1 MKLTFC
7 LQINTNIFHKLIV
20 SLWVWMARHAQST
33 QSNNFIIS
41 WQYLKENVKGA
52 VEFFMLIIVRPFF
65 KVILPFF
72 MCVTRHAQIS
82 ENKKLAISQ
91 QYLKK
96 EGNEEVDFL
105 LAGKNENLLQIDSM
119 ILMGMVKHYQN
130 SKFTTFVQYLKKKLK
145 MKLIFY
151 MQINIKVA
159 IKVDFNTLGT
169 KFGYKVILW
178 LLLIM
183 MKHTQI
189 TQSNNFANLCNI
201 SKKLGMDL
209 FFTCR

>member
-1 MKLTFC
+1 
-7 LQINTNIFHKLIV
+7 
-20 SLWVWMARHAQST
+20 
-33 QSNNFIIS
+33 
-41 WQYLKENVKGA
+41 
-52 VEFFMLIIVRPFF
+52 
-65 KVILPFF
+65 

-82 ENKKLAISQ
+82 QNKKLAISQ

-96 EGNEEVDFL
+96 EVNEEVGFL

-119 ILMGMVKHYQN
+119 ILMEMVKHSQN
-130 SKFTTFVQYLKKKLK
+130 NKFTTFVQYLKKRLK

-189 TQSNNFANLCNI
+189 TQQLCKSLQYFKKVRNGSFFYI
-201 SKKLGMDL
+201 KFSKNWHYR
-209 FFTCR
+209 F